1 VTALRDSGIAIV
13 VAILSIVAM
22 FVFAASF
29 SVVEDLWA
37 ALTRGV
43 ARRLDPPPP
52 PAALE
57 SATTTIA
64 TASSRPTAP
73 PVPTPSPIPTESEA
87 PMRDSD
93 ARDDQPLPIPTPA
106 PTPTSLEGIAVE
118 AEAAAERAD
127 EKALFADHDNA
138 AMPLRIGAMERELQ
152 RLKLVAQ
159 IAGQAA
165 ETARDH
171 QQAAEYTFLWGAH
184 EYFIPEYEE
193 ALHTHRRWRLL
204 EQAKASAT
212 SRRIESEAANEAV
225 RRMTREV
232 DAMKARTDEFAA
244 RAKRA
249 ADQAKAARQLAKLA
263 RAAAD
268 AAAEASS

>member
-1 VTALRDSGIAIV
+1 
-13 VAILSIVAM
+13 
-22 FVFAASF
+22 
-29 SVVEDLWA
+29 
-37 ALTRGV
+37 
-43 ARRLDPPPP
+43 
-52 PAALE
+52 
-57 SATTTIA
+57 
-64 TASSRPTAP
+64 
-73 PVPTPSPIPTESEA
+73 
-87 PMRDSD
+87 MRDSD